1 MGRWRVPKIQV
12 QAKAATSIHTYTT
25 DCRSHRR
32 THEQGIQVKSCAV
45 PPSHQ
50 CNDVRGRLGSSNLF
64 RLWGDTDT
72 ILMSG
77 STAGAKVISQVEHH
91 LHAAERCGDLER
103 RRSGGLGEERQCSRP
118 LLRRRVLHRRL
129 HRLPTAEEYSAFER
143 STCLWDFSQQY
154 FMLGAGKTYKPN
166 AGKTTALLST
176 VFYRLSQGVEVSEA
190 VLTQQ
195 GAARS

>member
-1 MGRWRVPKIQV
+1 MWCDFRDSKPDPAAGVPGWR
-12 QAKAATSIHTYTT
+12 T
-25 DCRSHRR
+25 
-32 THEQGIQVKSCAV
+32 CAV
-45 PPSHQ
+45 PPSAPVQ
-50 CNDVRGRLGSSNLF
+50 RRSRPSGF
-64 RLWGDTDT
+64 QPDTDT
-72 ILMSG
+72 ILDGTDTHPILRVHNLMSG
-77 STAGAKVISQVEHH
+77 STAGVKVISQVEHH
-91 LHAAERCGDLER
+91 LHAAEHCGDLER

-118 LLRRRVLHRRL
+118 PLRRRVLHRRL